1 MGQSR
6 TERRYLYN
14 IDSSALGGTDG
25 PEGGVGRVKRVFI
38 SHPFSSDPEG
48 NRVRV
53 DIICHDLVKQ
63 GILPI
68 SPLHLF
74 SFMENDDKREEI
86 LQVCFRLID
95 ICDEVWI
102 YGDSEGCKKEREY
115 ALSRGKKV
123 LNKCGDQ
130 NGEAKQIN
138 S

>member
-1 MGQSR
+1 M
-6 TERRYLYN
+6 
-14 IDSSALGGTDG
+14 
-25 PEGGVGRVKRVFI
+25 KRVFI

-74 SFMENDDKREEI
+74 SFMEDDLQREEI
-86 LQVCFRLID
+86 LHVCFRLID

-102 YGDSEGCKKEREY
+102 YGDSEGCEKERDY

-130 NGEAKQIN
+130 NGETKF
-138 S
+138 SGG

>member
-1 MGQSR
+1 M
-6 TERRYLYN
+6 
-14 IDSSALGGTDG
+14 
-25 PEGGVGRVKRVFI
+25 KRVFI

-53 DIICHDLVKQ
+53 DIICHDLAKQ

-74 SFMENDDKREEI
+74 SFMENDDNREEI

-102 YGDSEGCKKEREY
+102 YGDSEGCEKEREY
-115 ALSRGKKV
+115 AISRGKKV
-123 LNKCGDQ
+123 IKKRGD
-130 NGEAKQIN
+130 
-138 S
+138 

>member
-1 MGQSR
+1 M
-6 TERRYLYN
+6 
-14 IDSSALGGTDG
+14 
-25 PEGGVGRVKRVFI
+25 KRVFI
-38 SHPFSSDPEG
+38 SHPFTSDPEG

-74 SFMENDDKREEI
+74 SFMQDDLQREEI

-102 YGDSEGCKKEREY
+102 YGDSEGCRKERGY
-115 ALSRGKKV
+115 ALSQRKRVIDKRG
-123 LNKCGDQ
+123 
-130 NGEAKQIN
+130 E
-138 S
+138 

>member
-1 MGQSR
+1 M
-6 TERRYLYN
+6 
-14 IDSSALGGTDG
+14 
-25 PEGGVGRVKRVFI
+25 KRVFI

-74 SFMENDDKREEI
+74 SFMEEDLKREEI

-102 YGDSEGCKKEREY
+102 YGDSEGCEKERDY

-130 NGEAKQIN
+130 NGETKQIN
-138 S
+138 SRNYKKINRGNQGRKLL